1 MAESSEHPRENHKVT
16 GLERPGLSLCVRAA
30 RVGDS
35 PTVPWHCARLG
46 AAQGAGSPRAGP
58 VPLVPGPACPP
69 REASKVSLKVEKCAP
84 AGEPAL
90 RHRGEAAPGRAGGG
104 RAGIWAAALG
114 FYFIYFF
121 KN

>member
-1 MAESSEHPRENHKVT
+1 M
-16 GLERPGLSLCVRAA
+16 
-30 RVGDS
+30 
-35 PTVPWHCARLG
+35 PTAPWHCARLG

-69 REASKVSLKVEKCAP
+69 GEASKVSLKVEKCAP
-84 AGEPAL
+84 RGSL
-90 RHRGEAAPGRAGGG
+90 RCATGARLHRAGRAGGG

-114 FYFIYFF
+114 FYFIYYF